1 MTSASIVN
9 KDTIVAIATPAGNGG
24 VGIVRLS
31 GAAAYTIALTI
42 SRRSSLAPRHASYT
56 HFYADD
62 MTVIDSGLVLYFPS
76 PKSFTGEDVVE
87 LHGHGGQLVLSL
99 LMRRC
104 VALGAREARP
114 GEFSERAFLNDKLDL
129 VQAEAIADLINAQ
142 TESAARQAQA
152 SLQGAFSKRIEHIA
166 TQLIQLRLY
175 VEAAIDFPEEDVDF
189 LSEGKVTHQ
198 LADLLTCAHQLQSTA
213 KQGAIFQ
220 QGARVVIAGK
230 PNAGKSSL
238 LNALAGNAVAI
249 VTDQPGTTRDLVR
262 EHINIAGVPLH
273 LTDTAGLRKTDDL
286 IEKEGVKRA
295 QQAIDEADVTLFC
308 TDDSDPSEPLVLD
321 QTGRRLQLLTKID
334 LTGRHPGRCI
344 DTSPDGKKG
353 LPVIAI
359 SAQTGVGMD
368 ELKSEILACLG
379 VSTSNDTLF
388 SARERHLTALQSTID
403 ILALAQQQF
412 LSSGAGELLAEDLRL
427 AHEQLGSITGTMT
440 SNELLGEIFS
450 RFCIGK

>member
-42 SRRSSLAPRHASYT
+42 SRRSSLAPRYASYT

-87 LHGHGGQLVLSL
+87 LHGHGGQLILSL
-99 LMRRC
+99 LTRRC

-152 SLQGAFSKRIEHIA
+152 SLQGVFSNRIEHIA

-175 VEAAIDFPEEDVDF
+175 VEAAIDFPDEDVDF
-189 LSEGKVTHQ
+189 LSEGKVAYQ
-198 LADLLTCAHQLQSTA
+198 LGDLLTSAQQLQSTA
-213 KQGAIFQ
+213 KQGAIFR

-238 LNALAGNAVAI
+238 LNALAGNDVAI

-262 EHINIAGVPLH
+262 EQVNIAGVPLH

-286 IEKEGVKRA
+286 VEKEGVKRA
-295 QQAIDEADVTLFC
+295 QQAIDDADVTLFC
-308 TDDSDPSEPLVLD
+308 TDDSDPSEPLVLNPS
-321 QTGRRLQLLTKID
+321 RRSLQLLTKID

-344 DTSPDGKKG
+344 NTSTDGKKG

-379 VSTSNDTLF
+379 VSASNDTLF

-427 AHEQLGSITGTMT
+427 AHERLGSMTGKMT
-440 SNELLGEIFS
+440 SNELLGEIFGQ
-450 RFCIGK
+450 FCIGK